1 MKKHLGVP
9 ILFGLTVV
17 ALIHILM
24 DVFAKNLIFCEKK
37 RKTTIF
43 LRKEAKKRSFKR
55 KEEKDVKLDARNYL
69 FTCMSIKIFPQWAIT
84 IISKKLV
91 GNKLW
96 NGGQLPNW
104 PPPRYANVVELFT
117 LHLVVYFVFLSIKHI
132 R

>member
-1 MKKHLGVP
+1 MKKHLDVP

-24 DVFAKNLIFCEKK
+24 DVFANNLIFREKK

-43 LRKEAKKRSFKR
+43 LRKEAKKRNFKR

-69 FTCMSIKIFPQWAIT
+69 FTCMSIKIFPQWAIA

-104 PPPRYANVVELFT
+104 PPPGYANEFLLTLTPELF
-117 LHLVVYFVFLSIKHI
+117 SA
-132 R
+132 